1 MVRVRGLWVAVFL
14 CHCNSHMLER
24 MDAPG
29 NPVCFSIVHD
39 QVSGRWWW
47 LEGKVRRAVEV
58 EKRIWTS
65 AIGREFQK

>member
-1 MVRVRGLWVAVFL
+1 
-14 CHCNSHMLER
+14 MLER